1 MLLRRIDL
9 CTFVAIVSAMKLTI
23 PVICFAL
30 GALSLSISAQQLV
43 PAEVEDKL
51 IPTEIS
57 EPPYQVGQ
65 LPSQQGY
72 YIERPGQ
79 TSINFRIVANKIR
92 IYWIDADGL
101 IAPPESSA
109 GNVRLNGKPK
119 IRSYFN
125 LQPISAAAGLGG
137 EGIVRPPHFFNVVLY
152 LKQSEGGAGEVRT
165 FRYLMSMDA
174 PIESGEPNSTSTD

>member
-9 CTFVAIVSAMKLTI
+9 CTVVAIVSAMKLTI
-23 PVICFAL
+23 PVICFAVCT
-30 GALSLSISAQQLV
+30 LSLPISAQEAV
-43 PAEVEDKL
+43 SAEVEEKV

-79 TSINFRIVANKIR
+79 TSINFRIVANKMR
-92 IYWIDADGL
+92 VYWIDADGL
-101 IAPPESSA
+101 IAEPESIA
-109 GNVRLNGKPK
+109 GNARLNGKPK
-119 IRSYFN
+119 IRSYYN

-152 LKQSEGGAGEVRT
+152 LKQSEDGAGEVHT
-165 FRYLMSMDA
+165 FRYLMSMDT
-174 PIESGEPNSTSTD
+174 PIESGEPNPTSTD

>member
-9 CTFVAIVSAMKLTI
+9 CTIVAIVSAMKFII

-30 GALSLSISAQQLV
+30 STWSLPISAGQLV
-43 PAEVEDKL
+43 PAQVEEKV

-101 IAPPESSA
+101 IAPPESTA

-125 LQPISAAAGLGG
+125 LQPITAAAGLGG
-137 EGIVRPPHFFNVVLY
+137 KGIVRPPHVFNAVLY
-152 LKQSEGGAGEVRT
+152 LQQAEGGVGEGHT

-174 PIESGEPNSTSTD
+174 PIESEEPNPTSTN

>member
-9 CTFVAIVSAMKLTI
+9 CTFVTIVSVMKLTI
-23 PVICFAL
+23 PVICLAL
-30 GALSLSISAQQLV
+30 CTLSLPIFAEEIV
-43 PAEVEDKL
+43 PAEVADKV

-79 TSINFRIVANKIR
+79 TSINFRIVDNKIR

-101 IAPPESSA
+101 IAEPESTA
-109 GNVRLNGKPK
+109 GNARLNGQPK

-125 LQPISAAAGLGG
+125 LEPISAAAGLGG
-137 EGIVRPPHFFNVVLY
+137 EGIVRPPHYFHVALY
-152 LKQSEGGAGEVRT
+152 LEQSEDGAGDLHS
-165 FRYLMSMDA
+165 FRYLISMDA
-174 PIESGEPNSTSTD
+174 PIESEEPNSTWTD

>member
-9 CTFVAIVSAMKLTI
+9 CIVVAIVNVMKLII
-23 PVICFAL
+23 PVACFAL
-30 GALSLSISAQQLV
+30 GALSLPIAAEQLV
-43 PAEVEDKL
+43 PAEVEEKV

-79 TSINFRIVANKIR
+79 SSINFRIVANKIR

-125 LQPISAAAGLGG
+125 LQPISAAAGLGAK
-137 EGIVRPPHFFNVVLY
+137 GIVRPPHIFNTVLY
-152 LKQSEGGAGEVRT
+152 LNQAEGGGGELHT
-165 FRYLMSMDA
+165 FRYLMSMGA
-174 PIESGEPNSTSTD
+174 PTESGEPNPTSTN